1 MNMTQI
7 LRPAITMMA
16 LFTLLLGVGYP
27 LAMTGIAQAAFG
39 WQANGSRIVVDGKL
53 VGSDLIGQNFASDRY
68 FWPRPSATAD
78 QPYNGGAS
86 TGTNLGPTSAKLK
99 GMVETEIARLKGA
112 GLTDVPADSATFS
125 GSGLD
130 PHISPE
136 FATAQVARVAKAR
149 NLAEADVAKVV
160 QVATEGR
167 EFGVFG
173 EPRVNVLRLNMALDA
188 TKTP

>member
-7 LRPAITMMA
+7 IRPAITMMA

-99 GMVETEIARLKGA
+99 GLVETEIARLRA
-112 GLTDVPADSATFS
+112 SGLTDVPADAATFS

-136 FATAQVARVAKAR
+136 FAAAQVARVAKAR
-149 NLAEADVAKVV
+149 NLAEADVVKAVGG
-160 QVATEGR
+160 ATEGR
-167 EFGVFG
+167 DFGIAG

-188 TKTP
+188 VKTP

>member
-7 LRPAITMMA
+7 LRPAITMVA
-16 LFTLLLGVGYP
+16 LFTLLLGLGYP

-68 FWPRPSATAD
+68 FWPRPSATAE

-86 TGTNLGPTSAKLK
+86 SGTNLGPTSAKLK
-99 GMVETEIARLKGA
+99 AMVETEIARLKA
-112 GLTDVPADSATFS
+112 SGLTDVPADAATFS

-130 PHISPE
+130 PHISPA
-136 FATAQVARVAKAR
+136 FAGAQVARVAKAR
-149 NLAEADVAKVV
+149 GLTEADVAKAMQAV
-160 QVATEGR
+160 TEGR
-167 EFGVFG
+167 EFGLSG

-188 TKTP
+188 IKTP

>member
-7 LRPAITMMA
+7 LRPAITMVA
-16 LFTLLLGVGYP
+16 LFTLLLGLGYP
-27 LAMTGIAQAAFG
+27 LAMTGIAQAAFS

-86 TGTNLGPTSAKLK
+86 SGTNLGPTSAKLK
-99 GMVETEIARLKGA
+99 GMVETEIARLRA
-112 GLTDVPADSATFS
+112 SGLTDVPADAATFS

-136 FATAQVARVAKAR
+136 FAAAQIARIAKVR
-149 NLAEADVAKVV
+149 NLSEADVAKVV
-160 QVATEGR
+160 EAATEGR
-167 EFGVFG
+167 AFGVFG
-173 EPRVNVLRLNMALDA
+173 EPRVNVLALNMGLDA
-188 TKTP
+188 IKAP

>member
-7 LRPAITMMA
+7 IRPAITMMV
-16 LFTLLLGVGYP
+16 LFTLLLGLGYP

-99 GMVETEIARLKGA
+99 GLVETEIARLRA
-112 GLTDVPADSATFS
+112 SGLTDVPGDAATFS

-136 FATAQVARVAKAR
+136 FAAAQVARVAKAR
-149 NLAEADVAKVV
+149 NLAEADVAKIVEA
-160 QVATEGR
+160 ATKGR
-167 EFGVFG
+167 DFGIAG

-188 TKTP
+188 IKAP